1 MFAGINWY
9 GRAQTC
15 LCVTASACAPTHA
28 DRRRQDIP
36 ATHGYENTA
45 WYFQHSFVFFYG
57 KKIAWL

>member
-1 MFAGINWY
+1 MFAGINRH

-15 LCVTASACAPTHA
+15 LCVTA
-28 DRRRQDIP
+28 RRQDIL